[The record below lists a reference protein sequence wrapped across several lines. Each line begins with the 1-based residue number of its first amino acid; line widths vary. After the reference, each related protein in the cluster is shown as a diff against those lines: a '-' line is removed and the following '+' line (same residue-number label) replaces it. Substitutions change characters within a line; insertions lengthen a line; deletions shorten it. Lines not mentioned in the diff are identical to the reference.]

1 MKNSF
6 EKYKLNHSVLDT
18 DHLLLCSKMDNIIDL
33 TSSQHYVDNYVKM
46 DIELLVIEW
55 LCHNM
60 TEEALMRESKFPVIE
75 EHFAMHTQIK
85 SVIANLSNEI
95 NKQDSDLMTTLP
107 ALLKSAKKV
116 LENHILTED
125 RKFVAW
131 LTAQKSE

>member
-6 EKYKLNHSVLDT
+6 EKYKLNHSILDAG
-18 DHLLLCSKMDNIIDL
+18 HFLLCSKIDNIIDL

-60 TEEALMRESKFPVIE
+60 SEEALMRESKFPVIE